1 METLIIYTIALL
13 IIIAIIYI
21 SILYVKVIKDKYVFF
36 FTVFLTSIFIGS
48 FVVVFKQSYKII
60 DATKVNIVAPDGFY
74 YEHYKNALPKSA
86 LYSEIGSIFQMSRVN
101 CFEQIRN
108 FDFFLYRI
116 KKEYSVIYD
125 SVCQT
130 LKAYCRE
137 NL

>member
-1 METLIIYTIALL
+1 MKKSISPRFLKTYCKIHLIEVEDVTECSRHRNNLL
-13 IIIAIIYI
+13 RRNAIIYW
-21 SILYVKVIKDKYVFF
+21 
-36 FTVFLTSIFIGS
+36 
-48 FVVVFKQSYKII
+48 
-60 DATKVNIVAPDGFY
+60 Y
-74 YEHYKNALPKSA
+74 YEHYKNILPKSA

-130 LKAYCRE
+130 LKPYCRE
-137 NL
+137 NLKLTIKK